1 MSQPLLKKRA
11 EDPAACQQD
20 SAMGHPN
27 SGNLPFWLRRS
38 STLEGR
44 LMTFLNR
51 RIPAER
57 NTGTRDLNDVQSYD
71 CPKAQYVERVYREF
85 RFLFLRDGTYK
96 DNKDSVFEPRV
107 EEMDAL
113 STHTTRCA
121 DAILNIDG
129 YGPNYLKADGLAA
142 EVTTVGGWIAEL
154 EIEAMND
161 PKELVKLH
169 RERQLMYQM

>member
-1 MSQPLLKKRA
+1 MAADSNKSTVPQPLLKKQA

-20 SAMGHPN
+20 SATGHPN

-51 RIPAER
+51 RILAER
-57 NTGTRDLNDVQSYD
+57 NTGTGDLNDVQSYD
-71 CPKAQYVERVYREF
+71 CPKAQYVEHIYQE
-85 RFLFLRDGTYK
+85 FLFLFLQDGTYN
-96 DNKDSVFEPRV
+96 DNKDSVFEPHV
-107 EEMDAL
+107 EEMDTL

-142 EVTTVGGWIAEL
+142 EVTTVGG
-154 EIEAMND
+154 
-161 PKELVKLH
+161 
-169 RERQLMYQM
+169 